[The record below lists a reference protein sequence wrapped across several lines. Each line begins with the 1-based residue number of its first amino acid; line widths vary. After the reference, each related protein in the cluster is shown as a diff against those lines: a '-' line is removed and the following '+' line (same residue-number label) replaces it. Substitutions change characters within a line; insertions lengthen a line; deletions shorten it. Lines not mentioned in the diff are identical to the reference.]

1 MDRVFQFLHY
11 IIILCCDAFSLL
23 FFLCHWV
30 AVSVFCVQVFL
41 YCMLSFSFPTSF
53 PENRKSV
60 NLFFVPLV
68 LWSWKILIIQ
78 ASRFLLVL
86 TLCQLR
92 CLYLH
97 MLISCVA
104 LLVIHSCC
112 IYRPIALQLLWAAMW
127 VLLRSVAL
135 RHSKNFHT
143 NMHESNIRPNTIK
156 SCRLLHV
163 KRWS

>member
-1 MDRVFQFLHY
+1 MLWCFFSSL
-11 IIILCCDAFSLL
+11 FSLPL
-23 FFLCHWV
+23 SGSFCFLCSSIFVLH
-30 AVSVFCVQVFL
+30 VFFFIS
-41 YCMLSFSFPTSF
+41 YEFSWEQEIS
-53 PENRKSV
+53 KS
-60 NLFFVPLV
+60 FFVPLV

>member
-1 MDRVFQFLHY
+1 MLFLFSFFFATEWQFLFFVFKY
-11 IIILCCDAFSLL
+11 FCIACFL
-23 FFLCHWV
+23 FLFLG
-30 AVSVFCVQVFL
+30 VFL
-41 YCMLSFSFPTSF
+41 RTAKQMEVRWNQIF
-53 PENRKSV
+53 
-60 NLFFVPLV
+60 FFVPLV

-97 MLISCVA
+97 MLINCVA

>member
-1 MDRVFQFLHY
+1 M
-11 IIILCCDAFSLL
+11 
-23 FFLCHWV
+23 

-41 YCMLSFSFPTSF
+41 YCMFSFSFPKSF
-53 PENRKSV
+53 PENSRTNGSKVKSIICTTGALIMKDPYHTSIQISPCAYFV
-60 NLFFVPLV
+60 SATLFM
-68 LWSWKILIIQ
+68 
-78 ASRFLLVL
+78 
-86 TLCQLR
+86 
-92 CLYLH
+92 H

-112 IYRPIALQLLWAAMW
+112 IYTPIALQLLWAAMS

-143 NMHESNIRPNTIK
+143 NMHESNIRHNTIK

-163 KRWS
+163 KR